1 MRELFALLIKVLR
14 HPLPA
19 PTTGSRWAEFF
30 EEPKAFHYADLN
42 RLWPFV
48 APHWKK
54 WLVASGLML
63 VGTLLSLPQPL
74 FSKYV
79 IDDVVLQR
87 DLGLLHFIILA
98 MVALVLAGMLVGFVQ
113 GFYFLRFQQDVIFEI
128 QQRLFDRVLRLP
140 KAFFDS
146 KQTGYLMSRV
156 AGDVFR
162 LQTLFSSSVVQLVP
176 SLLKLVGG
184 VGILLYLNWRL
195 ALLALLILPF
205 YLAITRTFAARV
217 RKFSWAAMER
227 SALVFRDLQ
236 QSLSGMSLIKMFAT
250 ESREQQKL
258 QESLRESIA
267 ANVEQNVVS
276 SVSGLLTGLMSSLGM
291 ILLLWFGAQEIIRER
306 MTLGDFV
313 AFNAYLAY
321 LYGPAQLMASMSLTL
336 QTSFAALERV
346 FALFDVVPEDDG
358 DDYKPKVVRIAG
370 RITFE
375 HVSFCYDGRKEVLSD
390 ISFTTEP
397 GDLIALVGPSGAGK
411 STLVSLVIQLYKPS
425 SGKILIDG
433 VDVSQLSLKSVRER
447 IGIVSQDVFLFDTT
461 IKDNI
466 RYARPDAS
474 EEEVRQAAELA
485 AAHEFIEQ
493 LPEGY
498 DTKVGE
504 RGVRLSAGQR
514 QRLSL
519 ARAILKNPD
528 VLILDEP
535 TSALDSPTEAVI
547 KEALRRF
554 ARGRTTF
561 VIAHRLSTVLWADK
575 ILVLDGGRIIQAGT
589 HSELVRQAGLYQR
602 MCQEQFL
609 IDAFDESH
617 EPSKNAIHDLAL

>member
-1 MRELFALLIKVLR
+1 
-14 HPLPA
+14 
-19 PTTGSRWAEFF
+19 
-30 EEPKAFHYADLN
+30 
-42 RLWPFV
+42 
-48 APHWKK
+48 
-54 WLVASGLML
+54 
-63 VGTLLSLPQPL
+63 
-74 FSKYV
+74 
-79 IDDVVLQR
+79 
-87 DLGLLHFIILA
+87 
-98 MVALVLAGMLVGFVQ
+98 
-113 GFYFLRFQQDVIFEI
+113 
-128 QQRLFDRVLRLP
+128 
-140 KAFFDS
+140 
-146 KQTGYLMSRV
+146 
-156 AGDVFR
+156 
-162 LQTLFSSSVVQLVP
+162 
-176 SLLKLVGG
+176 
-184 VGILLYLNWRL
+184 
-195 ALLALLILPF
+195 
-205 YLAITRTFAARV
+205 
-217 RKFSWAAMER
+217 
-227 SALVFRDLQ
+227 
-236 QSLSGMSLIKMFAT
+236 
-250 ESREQQKL
+250 
-258 QESLRESIA
+258 
-267 ANVEQNVVS
+267 
-276 SVSGLLTGLMSSLGM
+276 
-291 ILLLWFGAQEIIRER
+291 
-306 MTLGDFV
+306 
-313 AFNAYLAY
+313 
-321 LYGPAQLMASMSLTL
+321 
-336 QTSFAALERV
+336 
-346 FALFDVVPEDDG
+346 
-358 DDYKPKVVRIAG
+358 
-370 RITFE
+370 
-375 HVSFCYDGRKEVLSD
+375 
-390 ISFTTEP
+390 
-397 GDLIALVGPSGAGK
+397 
-411 STLVSLVIQLYKPS
+411 
-425 SGKILIDG
+425 
-433 VDVSQLSLKSVRER
+433 
-447 IGIVSQDVFLFDTT
+447 VFLFDTT